1 MNSISLVIEVYGGV
15 VQNVYVAHES
25 PDALLRAVVV
35 DWDYEYYEAPNDC
48 VVHAT
53 GLDGNPT
60 LACVAMAQ
68 LKPWRLLPAAGILDV
83 LDRAGMAAFGTPAG
97 ETPPLAKPPG
107 R

>member
-1 MNSISLVIEVYGGV
+1 MNSISLVIEVYGGI

-25 PDALLRAVVV
+25 PDALLQAAVV
-35 DWDYEYYEAPNDC
+35 DWDYEYYEAPDDC

-60 LACVAMAQ
+60 LACVSRARLQ
-68 LKPWRLLPAAGILDV
+68 PWRLLSAAGILDV
-83 LDRAGMAAFGTPAG
+83 LDRAGMAAFGAPTGVA
-97 ETPPLAKPPG
+97 PPLDKALG